1 RETGA
6 HAVQLCE
13 QRKAGLRRLELH
25 GKLVVAAINGT
36 ALVGG
41 LELALACHA
50 RFALND
56 PKLKLGLP
64 EVKLGLLP
72 GGGGTQRLPRL
83 IGIQKSF
90 ELITQGTEL
99 SAQKALDLKLVN
111 GLATDRADLIAQAK
125 AWCQANPKAAQ
136 AWDVKV
142 VRVPGGDSTSPDVLQ
157 VRSMVPWMAHAMA
170 QVHYPAIRPII
181 SCLFEGCLLDIDAG
195 QKIESRYIADSVAS
209 Q

>member
-83 IGIQKSF
+83 IGIQ
-90 ELITQGTEL
+90 EAVQMITQGSEIRVERAKQL
-99 SAQKALDLKLVN
+99 GLVN
-111 GLATDRADLIAQAK
+111 ELADSREELIAK
-125 AWCQANPKAAQ
+125 
-136 AWDVKV
+136 
-142 VRVPGGDSTSPDVLQ
+142 
-157 VRSMVPWMAHAMA
+157 
-170 QVHYPAIRPII
+170 
-181 SCLFEGCLLDIDAG
+181 
-195 QKIESRYIADSVAS
+195 SRQWA
-209 Q
+209 